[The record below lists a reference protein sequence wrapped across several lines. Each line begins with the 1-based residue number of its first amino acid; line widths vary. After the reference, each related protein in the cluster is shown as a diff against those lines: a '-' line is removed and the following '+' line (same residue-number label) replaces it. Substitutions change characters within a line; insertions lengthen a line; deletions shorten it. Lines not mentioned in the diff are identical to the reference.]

1 MDKKTF
7 INKIKSVYGN
17 IQIAHIKPP
26 GMWATRALVVILLVP
41 IVLVIIQYAVAFA
54 AGYVA
59 EDTSKLIDVGIKI
72 IDHIFVPAVL
82 TALVGF
88 LALWLD
94 KDNNGIPDRLENQQ
108 LSTFIPPVRKDD
120 RTHEKGI

>member
-7 INKIKSVYGN
+7 VSKIKSVYGN
-17 IQIAHIKPP
+17 IRIAHIKPP

-41 IVLVIIQYAVAFA
+41 IVLVIIQYAAAFA

-59 EDTSKLIDVGIKI
+59 EETAKLIDVGIKI

-108 LSTFIPPVRKDD
+108 LPTCIQPRKDD
-120 RTHEKGI
+120 REHEKGI